1 MAIFSQSDQG
11 YAVLEQLFSPTAI
24 YRWKMTSNY
33 LKHKFFWY
41 RQIKWRISRNLIV
54 RNMAVHQMFL
64 FTALLMDCGWSEWN
78 SWSNCTKPVGGIQTR
93 KRECTD
99 PQLTHG
105 WRHCNG
111 TGAQLRECSNMS
123 SCQEGN
129 IQIAAFLISVDK
141 TFYFETKLRKFRNK
155 SWNNNKWM
163 ELLSLNFNHIII
175 QAKYVKCTNY

>member
-1 MAIFSQSDQG
+1 MGNIFELFSWQMAIFSQSDQG
-11 YAVLEQLFSPTAI
+11 YAVLEQLFIPTAI
-24 YRWKMTSNY
+24 YKWKMTSNY

-64 FTALLMDCGWSEWN
+64 FTALIDCWSEWN

-93 KRECTD
+93 KRECID
-99 PQLTHG
+99 LQLAHG
-105 WRHCNG
+105 WRHCACDG

-123 SCQEGN
+123 NCQEGN

-155 SWNNNKWM
+155 S
-163 ELLSLNFNHIII
+163 
-175 QAKYVKCTNY
+175 